1 MTQTKPVRFYK
12 LRVLLFPIFK
22 RILDMIGSLFLITL
36 FSPFMI
42 VAAILIKLTSKGSI
56 FFCQKRVG
64 KDSQPFLMY
73 KFRTMYTGD
82 NDAKLKQY
90 PDLWK
95 KYKQNDWKLPINE
108 DPRITPIGKIL
119 RMISLDEFP
128 QMINVLK
135 GDMTLVGPRAYREEE
150 LQEYAQKYPQT
161 KKYIKTIRSA
171 KPGIT
176 GLWQT
181 SGRNDLSF
189 VSRAKMDASYIKR
202 RSFRKELLILLKT
215 PFCMLSRW

>member
-1 MTQTKPVRFYK
+1 MTQTKPVKFYK
-12 LRVLLFPIFK
+12 LRVFLFPIFK
-22 RILDMIGSLFLITL
+22 RILDIFGSLFLITL

-42 VAAILIKLTSKGSI
+42 VAAILIKLTSPGSI

-64 KDSQPFLMY
+64 KGSLPFLMF

-82 NDAKLKQY
+82 NDQRLKQY

-95 KYKQNDWKLPINE
+95 KYKENDWKLPINE
-108 DPRITPIGKIL
+108 DPRVTPIGKIL

-150 LQEYAQKYPQT
+150 LQEYAQKYPES
-161 KKYIKTIRSA
+161 IKHIKIIRSA
-171 KPGIT
+171 KPGVT

-189 VSRAKMDASYIKR
+189 ISRAKMDASYIKR

>member
-1 MTQTKPVRFYK
+1 MPT
-12 LRVLLFPIFK
+12 
-22 RILDMIGSLFLITL
+22 
-36 FSPFMI
+36 
-42 VAAILIKLTSKGSI
+42 AIDVKKNTASK
-56 FFCQKRVG
+56 
-64 KDSQPFLMY
+64 DAPFLMY

-82 NDAKLKQY
+82 NDQKLKQY

-95 KYKQNDWKLPINE
+95 KYKENDWKLPINE

-161 KKYIKTIRSA
+161 KKYIKTIRSS

-189 VSRAKMDASYIKR
+189 ISRAKMDAFYIKR